1 MGRGKPLT
9 DRQLLLLR
17 RIHGGDDLSG
27 PDGIGQRV
35 SARSLQRRGL
45 VDVSRRDRIWRATIT
60 DAGTFYLEH
69 GHHPAHHPPAEPST
83 PRGTRAP
90 SSPPPVQPS
99 PAVLSQGCGEDQ
111 ARELLEQLQREGGTL
126 RVDEPDDD
134 TRARYRRTI
143 DAAKRHRLVPDGF
156 HLRHTGRDRGDLI
169 IRLSDDSQP
178 DDEDWNRIRLNTS
191 PPRRTRLTS
200 PDPALVVVALEN
212 DPAALDVAAATLGRA
227 LALIRLLAD
236 EARTRGHRVDVNR
249 KTPHPKPYLQIG
261 SVRRY
266 ISLHEEYDDVPYTPT
281 DQERELLRKHP
292 RRNLPPTDKLA
303 SGRLR
308 LRIARTGRGNHDGW
322 ADSGAARIEERIPEI
337 FDVVEVG
344 VTADEQKRRAER
356 RRYGEYLDQVVR
368 EEEAE
373 RHQWQAALD
382 KARPKALEAVRRR
395 TFRAA
400 YDAWIA
406 ATEIRAFADAL
417 DQAAHHDIDQAR
429 ASKRA
434 RCISWARAAADQ
446 LDPTALAGFD
456 FETEPTSDD
465 LRLYLNGWS
474 PHEPEQ
480 EARRDRDDELLAA
493 LRRQTDTWYHG
504 MGGHS
509 RADRPS

>member
-17 RIHGGDDLSG
+17 RIRGGDDLSG
-27 PDGIGQRV
+27 PDEVGQRI
-35 SARSLQRRGL
+35 SARSLQSRGL
-45 VDVSRRDRIWRATIT
+45 VDVSRRGGTWRAVIT
-60 DAGTFYLEH
+60 DAGTFYFEH
-69 GHHPAHHPPAEPST
+69 GRHPDRPVHDPPADPSA
-83 PRGTRAP
+83 RRRRRA
-90 SSPPPVQPS
+90 SPPSVQPS
-99 PAVLSQGCGEDQ
+99 PAVPPQGGGAEQ
-111 ARELLEQLQREGGTL
+111 ARELIAQLQREGGTL

-178 DDEDWNRIRLNTS
+178 DDEDWNRIRLNTRA
-191 PPRRTRLTS
+191 PRHTRLAS
-200 PDPALVVVALEN
+200 PDPAQVVAALEQ
-212 DPAALDVAAATLGRA
+212 DPAALDVTAASLGRA

-249 KTPHPKPYLQIG
+249 KTARPKPYLQIG

-266 ISLHEEYDDVPYTPT
+266 VSLHEEYDDVPMTLT
-281 DQERELLRKHP
+281 EGERELLRKHP
-292 RRNLPPTDKLA
+292 EWHLPATGKIA

-322 ADSGAARIEERIPEI
+322 ADSGATRIEERIPEI
-337 FDVVEVG
+337 FDDVEAG
-344 VTADEQKRRAER
+344 VTADEQDRRTER

-373 RHQWQAALD
+373 RQQWQAALD
-382 KARPKALEAVRRR
+382 RARPKALEAVRRR

-446 LDPTALAGFD
+446 LDPTTRADFAFD
-456 FETEPTSDD
+456 AEPTPDD
-465 LRLYLNGWS
+465 LRPYLDGWS

-480 EARRDRDDELLAA
+480 EAHWERDVERLAA
-493 LRRQTDTWYHG
+493 LRRQVDTWYLG
-504 MGGHS
+504 MG
-509 RADRPS
+509 